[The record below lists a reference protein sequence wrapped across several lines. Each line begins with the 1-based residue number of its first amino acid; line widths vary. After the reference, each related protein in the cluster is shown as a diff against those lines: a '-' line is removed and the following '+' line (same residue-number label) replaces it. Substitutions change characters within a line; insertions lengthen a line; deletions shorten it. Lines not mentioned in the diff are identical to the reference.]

1 MPEYIIR
8 PATTAD
14 IDTLTRMRV
23 DFMREMKSMGGFDEE
38 AFVEVTR
45 RYFEEKLPTGEYAAW
60 LAEADTEI
68 VGVSGTVFW
77 ERPPTPK
84 NMTGRD
90 AYILNVYT
98 LPAWRRKGIGT
109 RLMETTLEAVRAAG
123 VGRAWLRATVDG
135 EPLYRKLGFEPIE
148 PDAMEL
154 NYPAAKTG

>member
-1 MPEYIIR
+1 MITIR
-8 PATTAD
+8 PATTTD

-23 DFMREMKSMGGFDEE
+23 DFMREMKSMGGFDEDV
-38 AFVEVTR
+38 FVEATR

-60 LAEADTEI
+60 LAEADGEI
-68 VGVSGTVFW
+68 VGTSGAVFW
-77 ERPPTPK
+77 QRPPTPK
-84 NMTGRD
+84 NMTGCD

-98 LPAWRRKGIGT
+98 LPAWRRKGIGK
-109 RLMETTLEAVRAAG
+109 RLMEAVLDAAKAAG
-123 VGRAWLRATVDG
+123 VGRAWLRATKDG

>member
-1 MPEYIIR
+1 MITIR

-14 IDTLTRMRV
+14 IDTLTRLRV
-23 DFMREMKSMGGFDEE
+23 DFMREMKSMGDFDENV
-38 AFVEVTR
+38 FVEATR

-60 LAEADTEI
+60 VAEADGEI
-68 VGVSGTVFW
+68 VGTSGAVFW
-77 ERPPTPK
+77 QRPPTPK

-98 LPAWRRKGIGT
+98 LPEWRRKGIAG
-109 RLMETTLEAVRAAG
+109 RLMQAVLDEAKAVG
-123 VGRAWLRATVDG
+123 VGRVWLRATKDG

-154 NYPAAKTG
+154 NYPAAKAG